1 LVVVSIFCG
10 GPKNEN
16 TKNISFV
23 FLVVVRF
30 LREAKKRHNNQ
41 VFPDYSNRKLIFW
54 ITGTESIASCAD
66 DLPL

>member
-1 LVVVSIFCG
+1 LPFD
-10 GPKNEN
+10 KN
-16 TKNISFV
+16 
-23 FLVVVRF
+23 L
-30 LREAKKRHNNQ
+30 HNNQ